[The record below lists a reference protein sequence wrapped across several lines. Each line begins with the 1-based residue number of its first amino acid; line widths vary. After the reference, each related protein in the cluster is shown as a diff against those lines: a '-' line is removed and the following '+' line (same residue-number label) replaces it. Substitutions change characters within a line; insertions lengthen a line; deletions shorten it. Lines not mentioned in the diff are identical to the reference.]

1 MISFAIC
8 DDNLPATTEIET
20 LITNFFCTNS
30 MAYHIDIFYDGKT
43 LWDSFQQANGYD
55 IIFLD
60 IEMATDGLTTA
71 RRIRAN
77 NYDTLIIFISA
88 YTSYWQELFEVGPF
102 RFIEKPINAEI
113 FHSYLSLAIK
123 KVLSG
128 RQVYSFHFRQKFHA
142 LPIKDI
148 LYFESRLHT
157 IYIHTKDDVFCQ
169 HGKLDNI
176 ETIIKNGYPPFLRI
190 HQSFL
195 VNPQHIRSIN
205 HSETT
210 LFNNTSLKISQNRK
224 KQIIKEFMDIMENF

>member
-113 FHSYLSLAIK
+113 F
-123 KVLSG
+123 
-128 RQVYSFHFRQKFHA
+128 
-142 LPIKDI
+142 
-148 LYFESRLHT
+148 
-157 IYIHTKDDVFCQ
+157 
-169 HGKLDNI
+169 
-176 ETIIKNGYPPFLRI
+176 
-190 HQSFL
+190 SFL
-195 VNPQHIRSIN
+195 SFSGNKKSIIRKAS
-205 HSETT
+205 
-210 LFNNTSLKISQNRK
+210 LFLSFSPKVPCTPYKGYTI
-224 KQIIKEFMDIMENF
+224 F